1 MNGWR
6 GEVGGPVNGFV
17 NEVGGVHGGVVCVS
31 VCGGGMAAP
40 LPWEPPLSHAL
51 LTNTT
56 ADSVLVFFFFLI
68 FCKC

>member
-56 ADSVLVFFFFLI
+56 ADSVLVFFSFF
-68 FCKC
+68 F